1 MQLRKLGAGAPPVSE
16 LGLGVA
22 PLTRPTAAVND
33 PVSGIATVH
42 RAIERGVTF
51 FDTAESY
58 DHNNNEKI
66 LGKAL
71 KGHRHNVVVATKF
84 GIYHEAGKPRS
95 NNGTPANAIRAC
107 DTSLKSL
114 DMEVIDLFYLHR
126 VDPNVPVEET
136 IGAMAGLIETGKVRF
151 LGISACTADELRRAH
166 ATHPMAA
173 LQSEYSLFSRDV
185 EDEILPLCRELR
197 IAFVP
202 YAPLWRGVIAGTYV
216 ANRNKGTDADAL
228 ARKDAEFLK
237 PLTDMAAAK
246 GATVPQI
253 AIAWLLAKGDDIIP
267 IPGTKQVTYLEENLK
282 AAEIELTRDDVAKLD
297 AAFPPGIDQ
306 KVLAARKV

>member
-1 MQLRKLGAGAPPVSE
+1 MKQRKLGAGAPSVSE

-22 PLTRPTAAVND
+22 PLTRPTASVND
-33 PVSGIATVH
+33 LVSGIATVH
-42 RAIERGVTF
+42 RALELGVTF

-95 NNGTPANAIRAC
+95 NHGAPANAVRAC

-114 DMEVIDLFYLHR
+114 NTEVIDLFYLHR

-136 IGAMAGLIETGKVRF
+136 IGAMARLIEAGKVRF
-151 LGISACTADELRRAH
+151 LGISACAADELRRAH
-166 ATHPMAA
+166 STHPMAA

-185 EDEILPLCRELR
+185 ENEILALCRELG

-202 YAPLWRGVIAGTYV
+202 YAPLWSGVIAGTYV
-216 ANRNKGTDADAL
+216 AKRNKGADADTL
-228 ARKDAEFLK
+228 AKKDAEFLK
-237 PLTDMAAAK
+237 PLTDIAATK

-253 AIAWLLAKGDDIIP
+253 AIAWLMAKGDDIIP
-267 IPGTKQVTYLEENLK
+267 IPGTKQVNYLEENLE
-282 AAEIELTRDDVAKLD
+282 AAEIDLTAEDVGKLD

-306 KVLAARKV
+306 RVLAARKN